1 MEWNG
6 MEWNGVQL
14 TSNLILSG
22 WKIIPRIVDFGQ
34 KRLVIAFF
42 PRTTS
47 GLVQVYYRVG
57 PQFVS

>member
-1 MEWNG
+1 MEWK
-6 MEWNGVQL
+6 GVQL